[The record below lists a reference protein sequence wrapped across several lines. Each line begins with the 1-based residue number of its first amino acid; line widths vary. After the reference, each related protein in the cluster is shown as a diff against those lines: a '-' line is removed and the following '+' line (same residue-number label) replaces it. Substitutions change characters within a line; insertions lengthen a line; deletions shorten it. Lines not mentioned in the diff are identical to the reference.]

1 MHLLLCI
8 LDVDECATN
17 NGGCSVHAVCTNT
30 VGSRTCKCKAGY
42 SGDGVTCN
50 GMRVVKCLQICVFAV
65 VQLWVVVP
73 YPNCMAL

>member
-17 NGGCSVHAVCTNT
+17 NGGCSIHAMCTNT

-50 GMRVVKCLQICVFAV
+50 GMRVVKCLQGYGLSASSMGRHMYLRSEF
-65 VQLWVVVP
+65 
-73 YPNCMAL
+73 